1 LDKRIAAMSR
11 LKIPQMYIELEV
23 KDREGR
29 LLGRKKVRAQS
40 WVGNVVSLL
49 SCILSGG
56 TTSIDYLSLY
66 YMISRADMVDVGG
79 NARGLVM
86 AIQSPGLRL
95 GAAADAGVDAF
106 GILAGTSSTPVTI
119 GQYNLGAKITH
130 GTGAG
135 QLSYGAT
142 TVEAMVKDTT
152 WYFRVIRAFTNNS
165 SADITVYEVG
175 LFVRLPYGTS
185 SASNTVIML
194 ARDVISGGILV
205 PAGATLT
212 VRYIIS
218 YSL

>member
-29 LLGRKKVRAQS
+29 LLRRKKMRAQS
-40 WVGNVVSLL
+40 WVGNVVGLL

-56 TTSIDYLSLY
+56 TTAADYVNLY
-66 YMISRADMVDVGG
+66 PLTTRTDMVDTGG
-79 NARGLVM
+79 SARGLYIS
-86 AIQSPGLRL
+86 IQKAVLRL
-95 GAAADAGVDAF
+95 GAAADSGVDAY
-106 GILAGTSSTPVTI
+106 GILVGTGSTPVAI
-119 GQYNLGAKITH
+119 GQYNLVAKITH

-152 WYFRVIRAFTNNS
+152 WYFRVVRTFTNNS
-165 SADITVYEVG
+165 GADITVYEIG
-175 LFVRLPYGTS
+175 LFAQLPYGTTS
-185 SASNTVIML
+185 YAAFML
-194 ARDVISGGILV
+194 ARDVISDGILV

-218 YSL
+218 HSL